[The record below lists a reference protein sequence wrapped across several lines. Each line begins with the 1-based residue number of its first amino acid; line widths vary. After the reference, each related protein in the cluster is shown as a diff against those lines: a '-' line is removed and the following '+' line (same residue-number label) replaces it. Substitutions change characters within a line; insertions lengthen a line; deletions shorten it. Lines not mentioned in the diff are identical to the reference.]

1 MAAAVSLLS
10 SVSVSSLAVEA
21 VSEGRSASEE
31 DFSAA
36 AGNAGGT

>member
-21 VSEGRSASEE
+21 VSERYSVSPE
-31 DFSAA
+31 DSSAA